1 MKCFF
6 PNLLCEVVHTRT
18 SSTVTEAFK
27 LRVTG
32 YFLLLF
38 YKGTLFTDIPVL
50 WSRDATFFLLIC
62 SAKEFTRAL
71 VAR

>member
-1 MKCFF
+1 MTQT
-6 PNLLCEVVHTRT
+6 LVSGIRTRT
-18 SSTVTEAFK
+18 SSTVTKASK
-27 LRVTG
+27 RRVTG

-38 YKGTLFTDIPVL
+38 YKGTLFTDIIVF